1 MEAVR
6 IAILTVSDGASR
18 GERVDT
24 SGDSIEA
31 WARDLG
37 WNVVARDIIADDVD
51 EIRTYLEDVADRG
64 VADVLLTTGGTG
76 FTARDVTPEATRAAI
91 RKEAPGLAEAL
102 RIEGAAGTPYA
113 WLSRGVAG
121 IRGGTVIVNLPGS
134 TGGVRDGLAVLGRL
148 LPHAVQLLRG
158 RDTDQHPDHG

>member
-1 MEAVR
+1 MHPVR

-37 WNVVARDIIADDVD
+37 WEVAARDVVPDDED
-51 EIRTYLEDVADRG
+51 RIRTYLEDVADRG

-91 RKEAPGLAEAL
+91 LKEAPGLAEAL
-102 RIEGAAGTPYA
+102 RIEGAAGTPYS

-148 LPHAVQLLRG
+148 LPHAVQLVRG

>member
-1 MEAVR
+1 MHPVR

-24 SGDSIEA
+24 SGDTIEA

-37 WNVVARDIIADDVD
+37 WDVVARDVIADDVD
-51 EIRTYLEDVADRG
+51 EIRTYLEDIADRG

-121 IRGGTVIVNLPGS
+121 IRGGTVVVNLPGS

-158 RDTDQHPDHG
+158 RDTDRHPDHG

>member
-1 MEAVR
+1 MHPVR

-24 SGDSIEA
+24 SGDTIEA

-37 WNVVARDIIADDVD
+37 WDVVARDTIPDDVD

-121 IRGGTVIVNLPGS
+121 IRGGTVVVNLPGS

-158 RDTDQHPDHG
+158 RDTDRHPDHG

>member
-1 MEAVR
+1 VR

-24 SGDSIEA
+24 SGDTIEA

-37 WNVVARDIIADDVD
+37 WDVVARDTIADDVD
-51 EIRTYLEDVADRG
+51 EIRTHLEDVADRG

-121 IRGGTVIVNLPGS
+121 IRGGTVVVNLPGS

-158 RDTDQHPDHG
+158 RDTDRHPDHG

>member
-1 MEAVR
+1 MHPVR
-6 IAILTVSDGASR
+6 IAILTVSDAASR

-24 SGDSIEA
+24 SGDTIEA

-37 WNVVARDIIADDVD
+37 WEVVARDILADHVD
-51 EIRTYLEDVADRG
+51 GIQAYLEEVADG
-64 VADVLLTTGGTG
+64 GAADILLTTGGTG
-76 FTARDVTPEATRAAI
+76 FTARDVTPEATRGAI
-91 RKEAPGLAEAL
+91 LKEAPGLAEAL

-121 IRGGTVIVNLPGS
+121 IRGATVIVNLPGS